1 MMAGDL
7 VLVDAGAEFNYYAS
21 DITRVFPVEGSFNDE
36 QRDIYDLVLK
46 LLEINNLS
54 LRNKKNPNG
63 DIEVKIIGMRP
74 GEKISEELAKSNS
87 IYYKTLHPRIKKI
100 FERKEIIFFDQEK
113 KIKQFKVFLN
123 NSDINGLRNF
133 LNSFK

>member
-1 MMAGDL
+1 
-7 VLVDAGAEFNYYAS
+7 
-21 DITRVFPVEGSFNDE
+21 
-36 QRDIYDLVLK
+36 
-46 LLEINNLS
+46 
-54 LRNKKNPNG
+54 
-63 DIEVKIIGMRP
+63 MRP

-100 FERKEIIFFDQEK
+100 SDRKEIIFFDQEK
-113 KIKQFKVFLN
+113 KINQFKVFLN